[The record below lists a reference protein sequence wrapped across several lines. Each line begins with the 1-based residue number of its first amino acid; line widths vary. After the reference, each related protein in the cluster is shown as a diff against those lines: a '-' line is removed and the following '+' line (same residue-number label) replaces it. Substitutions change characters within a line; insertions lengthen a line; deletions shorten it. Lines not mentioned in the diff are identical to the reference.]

1 MNRARRRFF
10 KSVTAMANWAA
21 LAVFGVGFLTV
32 RKREVCMRRITV
44 TVGLALVAAVVFASA
59 RAAAREPEAKLE
71 NKLIGTWKL
80 VSAKYG
86 NREAMLPAGWTRL
99 KHVTTTHF
107 MWANYDEE
115 GKVSMALGGPY
126 TKDGNKYEELPE
138 YGVGN
143 VLQLLK
149 GKPQPFDWKVEGNKW
164 YHNGK
169 LSSGTTI
176 EEVWERV
183 QNK

>member
-1 MNRARRRFF
+1 
-10 KSVTAMANWAA
+10 
-21 LAVFGVGFLTV
+21 
-32 RKREVCMRRITV
+32 MRRITV

-86 NREAMLPAGWTRL
+86 GTEAKFPEGWTML

-107 MWANYDEE
+107 MWATYDGE
-115 GKVSMALGGPY
+115 GKVSRALGGPY
-126 TKDGNKYEELPE
+126 SMNGTKYEELPE